1 MSAAW
6 TTMPSPVGELLLQSD
21 GHSLTSIS
29 FAPFQ
34 LPPWD
39 AEPTHPVLTTA
50 RRQLDEYFT
59 GGRPEFDLPLSAGRT
74 PFQQRVW
81 AALRSIPYGRTT
93 SYGEI
98 ALSLGLPA
106 GASRAVGVANGRN
119 PIPIVVPCHRVIGS
133 NGALTGYAGGL
144 QRKEVLLRLEV
155 PGLY

>member
-6 TTMPSPVGELLLQSD
+6 TTMPSPAGELLLQSD
-21 GHSLTSIS
+21 GHSLMSIS
-29 FAPFQ
+29 FAPFHS
-34 LPPWD
+34 PPWD
-39 AEPTHPVLTTA
+39 PDPTDPVLTTA
-50 RRQLDEYFT
+50 RRQLEEYFA
-59 GGRPEFDLPLSAGRT
+59 GRRHEFDIPLSAAGT

-81 AALRSIPYGRTT
+81 AALRSIPYGRTA

-98 ALSLGLPA
+98 ARGLGLPA
-106 GASRAVGVANGRN
+106 GASRAVGVANGRK
-119 PIPIVVPCHRVIGS
+119 PIAIVVPCHRVIGR